1 MKKLKLLNNYFY
13 IRQFLLKK
21 LVPEILWKKY
31 INLDGVPIPIRGMP
45 FSFGVKLSISWGDYE
60 LPERILCSMVLE
72 KGMKVIEMGTSVGI
86 LAGIIASKIGST
98 GKLITIEAS
107 PKKIRIASSW
117 LLNHYPNIKIIRGY
131 AFPCAEVPR
140 DIFVK
145 EFHEATATLGGE
157 VEYGFKKNKNMKKD
171 FIPLLDINK
180 IKNEY
185 LFDNAD
191 LLVADV
197 EGAEELLLLSEVSFP
212 KKLKNLVIE
221 THPAKYKKTDDLQ
234 NIILKI
240 CNSGFTLIHQIENS
254 YLFSRL
260 ENKIQ

>member
-1 MKKLKLLNNYFY
+1 MKLLKYFFY
-13 IRQFLLKK
+13 LRQFLLKI
-21 LVPEILWKKY
+21 LVPELLWKKY
-31 INLDGVPIPIRGMP
+31 INVDGVPIPLRDMP
-45 FSFGVKLSISWGDYE
+45 FSFGVKLSISCGEYE

-86 LAGIIASKIGST
+86 LAGIIAHKIGAT

-117 LLNHYPNIKIIRGY
+117 LLHHYPNIKIIRGY
-131 AFPCAEVPR
+131 GFPCAEVPG

-145 EFHEATATLGGE
+145 DFHEATATLGGE
-157 VEYGFKKNKNMKKD
+157 VEYVFKKNKNMKKD
-171 FIPLLDINK
+171 LIPLLDINK
-180 IKNEY
+180 LENEY
-185 LFDNAD
+185 LLDNAD

-197 EGAEELLLLSEVSFP
+197 EGAEEILLLSEVSFP
-212 KKLKNLVIE
+212 KKLKNIVME

-240 CNSGFTLIHQIENS
+240 CNSGFTVIHQIENS

-260 ENKIQ
+260 EKKLIN